1 MVKYLVTTPCPAPR
15 PRWSRSSKTRYR
27 TTLRSRYRSSPG
39 PLAPPPSRIS
49 SRNLPR
55 NQQGNCILE
64 LIFTLYNVGH
74 VVRSIRERE
83 REKKRNKK
91 KDEEAREIKTKKK
104 KFLFRGQKKKER
116 KIGSPATFF
125 LYSSGLC
132 RYMAAASPFKGS
144 IGLGYVN
151 NWGRKDSNIFDKSE
165 TTKSR
170 EKRLI
175 AWLVDRNRATIYFL
189 REGVV

>member
-64 LIFTLYNVGH
+64 LIFTLYNMGH

-83 REKKRNKK
+83 RKKRNKK
-91 KDEEAREIKTKKK
+91 KRRRSSWNKQRRKSFSFAVR
-104 KFLFRGQKKKER
+104 KKKER